1 MDLTGDIEELQDE
14 AESLMTDTCRIT
26 RPGTGEQAGT
36 FNPATGL
43 FTYDAQPQVYSGKCM
58 IRVPGTVSTG
68 KARPTAGDEA
78 SLLTAIF
85 SIPFDG
91 PRLDVNDDIVFL
103 TSRYNQA
110 LVGRHFTV
118 TGLLPGSQIT
128 KQRVSVEAVV
138 G

>member
-14 AESLMTDTCRIT
+14 AESMMTDTCRIT
-26 RPGTGEQAGT
+26 RPGQGELSGSID
-36 FNPATGL
+36 PVTGL
-43 FTYDAQPQVYSGKCM
+43 FTHTADAQVYQGMCS

-85 SIPFDG
+85 AIPFDG
-91 PRLDVNDDIVFL
+91 PRIDVADDILFL
-103 TSRYNQA
+103 TSRYNHA